1 MKRVCKKA
9 GLDMRSP
16 HDLRHTYATIALMQ
30 RESLVY
36 VQKQLGHSSIQITVD
51 TYCHWIPG
59 EGRGRLDEVFKPVRN
74 RGEIAYLPHIEKGRA
89 VTP

>member
-1 MKRVCKKA
+1 MEHI
-9 GLDMRSP
+9 SP
-16 HDLRHTYATIALMQ
+16 A
-30 RESLVY
+30 Y

-59 EGRGRLDEVFKPVRN
+59 EGRGRVDQALEPVRN
-74 RGEIAYLPHIEKGRA
+74 ADKIAYLPHIKKGRA